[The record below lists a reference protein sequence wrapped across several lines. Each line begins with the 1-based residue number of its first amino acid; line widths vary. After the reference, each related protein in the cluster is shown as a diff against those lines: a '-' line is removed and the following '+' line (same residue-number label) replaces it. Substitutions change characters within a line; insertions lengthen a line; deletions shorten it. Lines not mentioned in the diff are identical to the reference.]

1 MISLYYAATP
11 NGQKI
16 LLFLY
21 ETALPFRMVTVN
33 LGKGDQHKPD
43 FLAISP
49 NNKIPAIVDTEP
61 ADGGPPIPVFES
73 AAILTYLADKT
84 GRFIPSDERGR
95 IETLEWLSWQVA
107 NLGPMAGQLGH
118 FKAYAPEKIPYAI
131 ERYTRE
137 LERLY
142 GVLDRRLK
150 GREFIVGDYS
160 IADMASYP
168 WIVPHANQGLELSDY
183 PNLAR
188 WFSLIKARPAT
199 IQAYVGVPAP
209 YAPERAPLSDEERRN
224 LFGAKPPG
232 TSI

>member
-1 MISLYYAATP
+1 VISLYYAATP

-21 ETALPFRMVTVN
+21 ETALPFRTVTVN

-49 NNKIPAIVDTEP
+49 NNKIPAIVDTQP

-150 GREFIVGDYS
+150 DREFIVGDYS

-168 WIVPHANQGLELSDY
+168 WIVPHANQGLVLSDY

-188 WFSLIKARPAT
+188 WFNLIKARPAT
-199 IQAYVGVPAP
+199 IQAYVGVPVP

>member
-1 MISLYYAATP
+1 VISLYYAATP

-16 LLFLY
+16 LLFLN

-33 LGKGDQHKPD
+33 LGKGEQHKPE

-49 NNKIPAIVDTEP
+49 NNKIPAIVDAAP

-73 AAILTYLADKT
+73 AAILQYLADKT
-84 GRFIPSDERGR
+84 GRFIPSDPRAR
-95 IETLEWLSWQVA
+95 LEVLQWLSWQVA

-118 FKAYAPEKIPYAI
+118 FKAYAQEKIPYAI

-137 LERLY
+137 LARLF
-142 GVLDRRLK
+142 GVLDRRLSR
-150 GREFIVGDYS
+150 REFIVGDYS

-168 WIVPHANQGLELSDY
+168 WIVPHANLGLELRDY

-188 WFSLIKARPAT
+188 WFNLIKARPAT
-199 IQAYVGVPAP
+199 IKAYVGVTEP
-209 YAPERAPLSDEERRN
+209 YAPERAPLTDEERRN
-224 LFGAKPPG
+224 LFGAKPPAA
-232 TSI
+232 SI

>member
-1 MISLYYAATP
+1 MISLYYAPTP

-21 ETALPFRMVTVN
+21 ETDLPFRMVRVN
-33 LGKGDQHKPD
+33 LGKGEQHKPE

-49 NNKIPAIVDTEP
+49 NNKIPAIVDESP

-73 AAILTYLADKT
+73 AAILHYLAEKT
-84 GRFIPSDERGR
+84 GRFLPPDARGR
-95 IETLEWLSWQVA
+95 IEILQWLSWQVA

-118 FKAYAPEKIPYAI
+118 FKHYAQEKIPYAI

-137 LERLY
+137 LERLF
-142 GVLDRRLK
+142 GVLDRRLAE
-150 GREFIVGDYS
+150 RDYIVGDYS

-168 WIVPHANQGLELSDY
+168 WIVPHANLGLELKDY

-188 WFSLIKARPAT
+188 WFNLIEARPAT
-199 IQAYVGVPAP
+199 IRAYVGVAAP
-209 YAPERAPLSDEERRN
+209 YAPERPPLSDEERRH
-224 LFGAKPPG
+224 LFGTAPRA
-232 TSI
+232 SI